1 MPVLRL
7 SAVLLLFAMSGCA
20 LVDDRPAPSSS
31 FDTTTGELLSHPA
44 APTTFVAERPGLS
57 AIGRDYLSV
66 SPVTVSG
73 RGAPVTWLWCE
84 LSSSIDRD
92 LKGARAP
99 EVDSIVLVVDDVP
112 MALELEPWSSA
123 ASAAPYGRTRAPAQ
137 SYAARV
143 TQSQLDRIVASSTLE
158 AWTVEADAPSSR
170 YTLDRD
176 SREGWHSY

>member
-1 MPVLRL
+1 MAVLRL
-7 SAVLLLFAMSGCA
+7 SAVLLLFAISGCA
-20 LVDDRPAPSSS
+20 LLEQPAPSSS
-31 FDTTTGELLSHPA
+31 FDATTGEMLSHPA

-66 SPVTVSG
+66 SPVTVRG
-73 RGAPVTWLWCE
+73 HGAPVTWLWFG

-112 MALELEPWSSA
+112 MALDLEPWSNA
-123 ASAAPYGRTRAPAQ
+123 ASSAPYGPAAAPELIF
-137 SYAARV
+137 AARV

-158 AWTVEADAPSSR
+158 AWIVEADAPSSR

-176 SREGWHSY
+176 SRAGWHDY

>member
-1 MPVLRL
+1 MAVLRL
-7 SAVLLLFAMSGCA
+7 SAVLMLLTMSGCA
-20 LVDDRPAPSSS
+20 LLEQPAPSSS
-31 FDTTTGELLSHPA
+31 FDATTGELLAHPA

-99 EVDSIVLVVDDVP
+99 DVDSIVLVVDDVP
-112 MALELEPWSSA
+112 MALDLEPWSNA
-123 ASAAPYGRTRAPAQ
+123 ASTEPYGPKADAELR
-137 SYAARV
+137 YAARV
-143 TQSQLDRIVASSTLE
+143 TQSQLDRIVASSMLE
-158 AWTVEADAPSSR
+158 AWIVEAHAPSSR

-176 SREGWHSY
+176 SRAGWLNY